1 MHDVFIV
8 SVPLII
14 ILAGILL
21 NRADTKELRAEM
33 KDLRAEMQKRFDQTD
48 AHLAR
53 IDADLRQFYHLTG
66 KLEGRT
72 DNIEKYQ

>member
-21 NRADTKELRAEM
+21 NRADTKELRVKM
-33 KDLRAEMQKRFDQTD
+33 KDLHAEMEKRFDQTD

-53 IDADLRQFYHLTG
+53 IDAGLRQFYHLTG
-66 KLEGRT
+66 KLEGRM
-72 DNIEKYQ
+72 DNIEKHQ